1 MNEENLF
8 QTIISACLEA
18 TGMSQF
24 SHEITKAEKMC
35 VWMIWNVAYY
45 SQSLQILYTQ
55 NIYLYADKTFLSNKI
70 GEKE

>member
-35 VWMIWNVAYY
+35 VCGWYGTLHIIAKVYR
-45 SQSLQILYTQ
+45 SCTL
-55 NIYLYADKTFLSNKI
+55 KTFICMPIKPSYQTR
-70 GEKE
+70 